1 MRKPETNRE
10 FIARLAGYDPMRQA
24 FIISAIDSYARQVAE
39 SEPMEHGFIDG
50 VAWQQYAQAILRD
63 IGAREE
69 RASQSATWERWLARV
84 EEILAEYKL
93 DLTIGDTDQARDM
106 YDDGQSV
113 EDCAEYFGAYCM
125 A

>member
-1 MRKPETNRE
+1 MRKPETNLE

-50 VAWQQYAQAILRD
+50 RAWQQYAQALLRD

-69 RASQSATWERWLARV
+69 RANQSATWERWLAQV
-84 EEILAEYKL
+84 ESILG
-93 DLTIGDTDQARDM
+93 DSLTIGDERQAREM
-106 YDDGQSV
+106 YDEGESA
-113 EDCAEYFGAYCM
+113 EDCAAYYGAYCN